1 MRPQKLSIPA
11 RRNLESVMRP
21 IQLALALLTL
31 AVPAFA
37 QTPTLNVLTYDSF
50 AADWGP
56 GPVLAK
62 GFEKIC
68 SCKVHYVT
76 AGDGAAVLAR
86 LKLEGK
92 STSADVVVG
101 LDTSLMGDAQAT
113 GLFAPTGLSPKN
125 DLPVAFDDKTFLPYD
140 WGWFAFVYNKTKVK
154 NPPHSFPELAASKLK
169 VVIED
174 PRSSTPGLGLVMWV
188 KKAYGDKAGEIWRS
202 LAHNILTVTPSWD
215 AAYGMFTKGE
225 ADMVLSYTTDPAYQQ
240 IVENA
245 DTTAAA
251 LFKEGQYMQVEIAG
265 MVATTKKPALA
276 KAFLAYLTGPEG
288 QAAIPTTNWMYPAMT
303 PPGGLPKAFQT
314 LPRPEKSL
322 LYSPAQ
328 AKALRGPAIAE
339 WQAALSQ

>member
-1 MRPQKLSIPA
+1 
-11 RRNLESVMRP
+11 MRP

-31 AVPAFA
+31 AMPATMA
-37 QTPTLNVLTYDSF
+37 AGAETPTLNVLTYDSF

-62 GFEKIC
+62 GFEETC

-92 STSADVVVG
+92 KTTADVVVG
-101 LDTSLMGDAQAT
+101 LDTSLTGDAKAT
-113 GLFAPTGLSPKN
+113 GLFAPTGLAPKN
-125 DLPVAFDDKTFLPYD
+125 DLPVAFSDKTLLPYD
-140 WGWFAFVYNKTKVK
+140 WGWLAFVYNKSKVP

-188 KKAYGDKAGEIWRS
+188 KKAYGDKAPEIWRS
-202 LAHNILTVTPSWD
+202 LADNILTVTPSWD

-240 IVENA
+240 IVEKA
-245 DTTAAA
+245 DTTGAAI
-251 LFKEGQYMQVEIAG
+251 FKEGQYMQVEVAG
-265 MVATTKKPALA
+265 MVKTSKHPALA
-276 KAFLAYLTGPEG
+276 RQFLQFLLS
-288 QAAIPTTNWMYPAMT
+288 QDFQKAIPTTNWMLPVVDIGADLPPAFHD
-303 PPGGLPKAFQT
+303 LPKPT
-314 LPRPEKSL
+314 
-322 LYSPAQ
+322 
-328 AKALRGPAIAE
+328 KALLLPSDQVAASREAWIKE
-339 WQAALSQ
+339 WLNVVGQ